1 MKHPLFTNLNMN
13 TVMLLI
19 KHTFAFITLK
29 KLQILYKEGD
39 DAPLTFIPIYGQ
51 LKVWSAKNGQF
62 GLIKLGATSGEES
75 LVERVFTHRHDACYA
90 ETDSS
95 IIVINKHAWLELKQA
110 RKNDANMQRDMRVME
125 EVFRKNNAIK
135 KRWRNG
141 IISSN
146 RSAALLS

>member
-13 TVMLLI
+13 TVMLMI

-39 DAPLTFIPIYGQ
+39 DAPLTFVPIYGQ

-62 GLIKLGATSGEES
+62 GLIKLGSTAGEES
-75 LVERVFTHRHDACYA
+75 LVERVFTQRQDACYA
-90 ETDSS
+90 ETDCA
-95 IIVINKHAWLELKQA
+95 IIVINKHTWGELKQA
-110 RKNDANMQRDMRVME
+110 RRNDANMQRDMRLLE

-141 IISSN
+141 IITSN
-146 RSAALLS
+146 RSATLLS